1 MSEDTKSA
9 PAGERQDETARRNG
23 GNGQQSGAPAS
34 GQAADT
40 DPADSQAVPQSP
52 AGGDAGEDGEPGRM
66 EADEQAGDGGTSQ
79 AEEADAQSLMSQLEA
94 AQAEIAEHK
103 DRYMRAAAE
112 AENIRRRADNDI
124 ASARKFAIEGFASEI
139 LAVRDSLEIANS
151 LEIKE
156 DDAGAV
162 AKMKEGLELTLKQL
176 DNALSKFSIEAV
188 EPDKGDKLDPER
200 HQAMSTQESENVEP
214 NHIVSVIQKG
224 YMIHDRLLR
233 PAMVVVARKP
243 AGDSP
248 PGDTGS
254 NERTA

>member
-1 MSEDTKSA
+1 MSENTKSA
-9 PAGERQDETARRNG
+9 PTGEGERRDDAPRRNG
-23 GNGQQSGAPAS
+23 AGDEQSGAPGAGEAAS
-34 GQAADT
+34 GQPTESQGGAEPSPQT
-40 DPADSQAVPQSP
+40 GSDSEAG
-52 AGGDAGEDGEPGRM
+52 AGGQERVDAD
-66 EADEQAGDGGTSQ
+66 DESFA
-79 AEEADAQSLMSQLEA
+79 AQLEA
-94 AQAEIAEHK
+94 AQAELAEHK

-162 AKMKEGLELTLKQL
+162 AKMKEGMELTLKQL

-188 EPDKGDKLDPER
+188 EPQKGDKLDPER

-224 YMIHDRLLR
+224 YTIHDRLLR
-233 PAMVVVARKP
+233 PAMVVVAKKP
-243 AGDSP
+243 AQESESDAG
-248 PGDTGS
+248 
-254 NERTA
+254 TA